1 MRTANVGVGRTASGM
16 TLMEVLAAVFIL
28 GLGLVMVAGAFP
40 VAALQTRMSIDQTE
54 SATLARSAVELCR
67 WEKIVR
73 GLSPSEYRGDRSNKP
88 VSIAASGVDD
98 QHRVWNGTRWAYLED
113 FSDTAMW
120 PPGGG
125 DYVWQP
131 FLTRI
136 GGVDEAPLF
145 RLTVVVVRF
154 SPAAPDFYD
163 PATQTA
169 SVRTVV
175 LRRSSDER
183 VLTGSNLDKVMGA
196 GDYVMDPR
204 TGYCYRV
211 GVVEKAKV
219 TLGETPD
226 IPLET
231 TSLPYFIFSNPVGI
245 YHTLISE

>member
-1 MRTANVGVGRTASGM
+1 MRILNVGVGRTASGM

-40 VAALQTRMSIDQTE
+40 VAALQTRMTVDQTE
-54 SATLARSAVELCR
+54 SATLARSALEMCR
-67 WEKIVR
+67 WEKVVR
-73 GLSPSEYRGDRSNKP
+73 GLDPGDYRGDRSNKA
-88 VSIAASGVDD
+88 VSIASAGVAD
-98 QHRVWNGTRWAYLED
+98 QNRVWNGTRWAYLEN
-113 FSDTAMW
+113 FSDAAMW

-131 FLTRI
+131 FLTRV
-136 GGVDEAPLF
+136 GGVEEAPLF

-163 PATQTA
+163 PATQSA

-183 VLTGSNLDKVMGA
+183 VLTGSNLDKAMGA

-211 GVVEKAKV
+211 GEVERSKV
-219 TLGETPD
+219 TLGETPEVALD
-226 IPLET
+226 T
-231 TSLPYFIFSNPVGI
+231 TSLPYFLFSKPVGI